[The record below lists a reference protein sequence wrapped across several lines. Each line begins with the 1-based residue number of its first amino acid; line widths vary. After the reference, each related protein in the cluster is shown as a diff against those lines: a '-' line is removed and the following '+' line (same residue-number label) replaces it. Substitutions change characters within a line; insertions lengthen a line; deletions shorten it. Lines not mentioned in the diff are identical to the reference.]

1 LKVIKALRSNVIV
14 PDLPDR
20 SVFFFPNL
28 TGNVDVA
35 QLLRE
40 RGASWELLDKTGSTA
55 LHWAVDGA
63 NLDMIRWMLQDGC
76 RVDIK
81 DETSGERMMHM
92 QGQYS

>member
-1 LKVIKALRSNVIV
+1 MSLFFTL
-14 PDLPDR
+14 
-20 SVFFFPNL
+20 FFFSNS

-35 QLLRE
+35 QLLRQH
-40 RGASWELLDKTGSTA
+40 GAKWDLLDKTGSTA

-81 DETSGERMMHM
+81 DETSGERIVCM
-92 QGQYS
+92 QRQCSSVSAMFNVSIF